1 MPLSVNTEEGT
12 TVRLI
17 SVQSHIMQMYYIYL
31 FFFWKEYIKRYS
43 LPKFYTRNSMR
54 SFSMSNLPNPLD
66 LSSHFLLLI
75 LPSVSNLPL
84 NPGNK
89 GQGRRCPFFG
99 PSLYFWPISSN
110 IPQVIIPSILPSVVS
125 SPPSVAPSPQPLSIN
140 KMLNLFSILR
150 KKKNLLGSLSP
161 LVGTYASS
169 HHWCPQCCRPAG
181 SCSLPHS
188 LLFNSP
194 LILCPQFP
202 PHHPA
207 NSAQNMLQGPN
218 LRFLLSSR
226 NFTSHSLGLPSH
238 PFLFKTFFPFLPVLL
253 NFWSLIISPLLTPLH
268 VHLHKCCCSLGF
280 CPWSSF
286 SAQRFSSNSA
296 HSISVTFKNPS
307 SYTHLGKSV
316 APQNSSMD
324 LFGSQL

>member
-1 MPLSVNTEEGT
+1 MSFLRPFSVLLT
-12 TVRLI
+12 RLL
-17 SVQSHIMQMYYIYL
+17 QQPPRYY
-31 FFFWKEYIKRYS
+31 
-43 LPKFYTRNSMR
+43 
-54 SFSMSNLPNPLD
+54 
-66 LSSHFLLLI
+66 
-75 LPSVSNLPL
+75 PL
-84 NPGNK
+84 NI
-89 GQGRRCPFFG
+89 PFCCIFTTFSG
-99 PSLYFWPISSN
+99 SFPLAFIYKQNAKSLFY
-110 IPQVIIPSILPSVVS
+110 L
-125 SPPSVAPSPQPLSIN
+125 
-140 KMLNLFSILR
+140 KE
-150 KKKNLLGSLSP
+150 KKKNLLGSPSL

-169 HHWCPQCCRPAG
+169 PHHWFPQCCRPSG
-181 SCSLPHS
+181 SYSLPHS
-188 LLFNSP
+188 LLFNSL

-207 NSAQNMLQGPN
+207 NSAQNTLQGPN
-218 LRFLLSSR
+218 LRFLLSS
-226 NFTSHSLGLPSH
+226 NNLTSHSLGLPSH

-316 APQNSSMD
+316 VPQNSSMD